1 MAGGCITEVYYP
13 TIDEPQIRDLQFLV
27 SDGKTFFHDERRN
40 LQTSIEPLASSVP
53 GFKVI
58 NSDPQGRYAIHK
70 QVIGD
75 PHQNCLLVNTR
86 LKGEKDFVK
95 NLQLY
100 VLCAPHLEIAGWGN
114 TGQVIEIAGRTILT
128 AHKRN
133 TWLVLG
139 ATVPFEKCSCGY
151 VGVNDGWTDLASDYN
166 MQWEYDCAL
175 DGNIALTGK
184 LVWTGEAEFT
194 LGMAFGRSLHD
205 AANTLFQ
212 SLGTP
217 FERARQTFLTQ
228 WERPRKRIT
237 SFPPALVEHSPLL
250 ETSVNLLLAHEDKEF
265 SGAMIASSSIPW
277 GEEKGDEELGGYHL
291 VWTRDLVQCAS
302 ALLAVD
308 DLSTALRALI
318 YLAVSQREDGGFYQN
333 FWIDGRPYWQGVQ
346 LDEVSFPIMLAW
358 RLQQRDAL
366 RDFDPYSMVSRAAA
380 YVIREGPSTPQE
392 RWEEC
397 PGLSPSTLAAN
408 IAGLICAAEFMRER
422 GDAPTAKFVAEY
434 ADFLE
439 AHIEPW
445 TVTTQGTLLPG
456 IRRHYIRVTPPWGS
470 DGRLANEDPNHGI
483 LRIPNIPYWEQSQFP
498 AKEIVDAGFLELVRY
513 GIRKAGDP
521 LIEDSL
527 KVIDAV
533 LKVETPAGPCWR
545 RYNHDAYGQRN
556 DGSSYGGWGTGR
568 AWPLL
573 TGERGHYELAA
584 GRPAEPFLRAM
595 EGFTHGVGLLPEQIW
610 DEADIPEQRM
620 YLGKATGS
628 AIPLMWA
635 HAEYVKLLK
644 SVVDR
649 KVFELIAPVA
659 QRYAQGNTKRKAME
673 IWKFNRQPTAVK
685 PGTLLRILGG
695 APFQLRW
702 TSNNWATQMDTGSI
716 STSIGIDYVDIPV
729 APGQKDAIQFTFFW
743 TSAGNWEGKDYA
755 VEILER
761 T

>member
-1 MAGGCITEVYYP
+1 MG
-13 TIDEPQIRDLQFLV
+13 
-27 SDGKTFFHDERRN
+27 
-40 LQTSIEPLASSVP
+40 
-53 GFKVI
+53 
-58 NSDPQGRYAIHK
+58 
-70 QVIGD
+70 
-75 PHQNCLLVNTR
+75 
-86 LKGEKDFVK
+86 
-95 NLQLY
+95 
-100 VLCAPHLEIAGWGN
+100 
-114 TGQVIEIAGRTILT
+114 
-128 AHKRN
+128 
-133 TWLVLG
+133 
-139 ATVPFEKCSCGY
+139 
-151 VGVNDGWTDLASDYN
+151 
-166 MQWEYDCAL
+166 WEYDCAP

-212 SLGTP
+212 SLGNP
-217 FERARQTFLTQ
+217 FERARQTFVTQ
-228 WERPRKRIT
+228 WELTRKRIT
-237 SFPPALVEHSPLL
+237 SFPSALVEHSPLL
-250 ETSVNLLLAHEDKEF
+250 EASVNLLLAHEDKEF

-302 ALLAVD
+302 ALLAAADV
-308 DLSTALRALI
+308 STPLRALI

-333 FWIDGRPYWQGVQ
+333 FWIDGRPYWRGVQ

-358 RLQQRDAL
+358 RLQQREAL
-366 RDFDPYSMVSRAAA
+366 RDFDPYFMVSGAAA

-408 IAGLICAAEFMRER
+408 IAGLVCAAEFMRER
-422 GDAPTAKFVAEY
+422 GDAPTARFVVEY

-445 TVTTQGTLLPG
+445 TVTTQGMLVPG
-456 IRRHYIRVTPPWGS
+456 ITRHYIRVTTPWGS

-483 LRIPNIPYWEQSQFP
+483 LRIPNIPDWEQSQFP
-498 AKEIVDAGFLELVRY
+498 AKDIVDAGFLELVRY

-556 DGSSYGGWGTGR
+556 DGSSFVGWGTGR

-610 DEADIPEQRM
+610 DQADIPEQRM

-644 SVVDR
+644 SVVDG

-659 QRYAQGNTKRKAME
+659 QRYAQGNTKRKPME
-673 IWKFNRQPTAVK
+673 IWKVNRQPAAIK
-685 PGTLLRILGG
+685 PGTLLRILGY

-702 TSNNWATQMDTGSI
+702 TSNNWATQMDTASI
-716 STSIGIDYVDIPV
+716 STAIGIDYVDIPV
-729 APGQKDAIQFTFFW
+729 ALGQKEPIQFTFFW
-743 TSAGNWEGKDYA
+743 TSAGNWEGKNYA
-755 VEILER
+755 VEILASR
-761 T
+761 